1 MLRSQEIMLRM
12 SEISTRLDEIQA
24 VDETTPELRAEMD
37 TLTTEYRDA
46 QTNYRAAVV
55 KEDQEREELQT
66 RNANGGGWDWSQ
78 ETREFVALQE
88 RAQTS
93 RYITAALNGSP
104 IAGAEL
110 ELNQALG
117 IPGSALPLSQLLP
130 LDTREP
136 ERPLEERADV
146 LTAPT
151 VTSQQMARPWVDRVF
166 ADTSA
171 AFLGLPFASAD
182 SGDQA
187 VPQITAGAAGAT
199 VAAGAAQDAEA
210 ATIGV
215 TTLTPHRLSARYQFR
230 LEDTIRLP
238 MLEEAL
244 RRDMAMALAETM
256 DMEIIQGGTGITD
269 LDSQVGTGKQIDIAD
284 VDADISSAA
293 EWKTMSTS
301 LLGATVLDGRYATMN
316 AEVAWLLNTMIY
328 GAVQT
333 AFRTATSDVSLDD
346 WLTNHQVRHRS
357 SIHLPQA
364 PTGGSSGDAET
375 VAFASLARGLA
386 QAATI
391 INWPAVELIRDPYTD
406 ASKGLVALTLVNMW
420 DYKILRQANFAKIV
434 ATKA

>member
-1 MLRSQEIMLRM
+1 
-12 SEISTRLDEIQA
+12 
-24 VDETTPELRAEMD
+24 
-37 TLTTEYRDA
+37 
-46 QTNYRAAVV
+46 
-55 KEDQEREELQT
+55 
-66 RNANGGGWDWSQ
+66 
-78 ETREFVALQE
+78 
-88 RAQTS
+88 
-93 RYITAALNGSP
+93 
-104 IAGAEL
+104 
-110 ELNQALG
+110 
-117 IPGSALPLSQLLP
+117 
-130 LDTREP
+130 
-136 ERPLEERADV
+136 
-146 LTAPT
+146 
-151 VTSQQMARPWVDRVF
+151 
-166 ADTSA
+166 
-171 AFLGLPFASAD
+171 
-182 SGDQA
+182 
-187 VPQITAGAAGAT
+187 
-199 VAAGAAQDAEA
+199 
-210 ATIGV
+210 
-215 TTLTPHRLSARYQFR
+215 
-230 LEDTIRLP
+230 

-284 VDADISSAA
+284 VDADISSAS
-293 EWKTMSTS
+293 EWKTMSTA
-301 LLGATVLDGRYATMN
+301 LLGNVVLDGRYATMN